1 MKARIAAWVFPA
13 TAIAAAAFVAVT
25 SRSMPPL
32 VASHFGGGGVPDGFM
47 PRNVYVLFM
56 LGFVIAMPVL
66 MVYLTWFRMGRPGMS
81 INLPHREHW
90 MAPVRRD
97 ETIAYL
103 RERVMQFGI
112 LLLGFLSYGHWLVVR
127 ANESHPVMLDQ
138 AWFIGGIAVFL
149 VATIIWVQRLL
160 GHFRKRE

>member
-1 MKARIAAWVFPA
+1 MKAPIAAWIFPA
-13 TAIAAAAFVAVT
+13 IAVGAAVFVAVT
-25 SRSMPPL
+25 CRSMPPL
-32 VASHFGGGGVPDGFM
+32 VASHFGSGGVPDGFM

-97 ETIAYL
+97 ATIAYL

-112 LLLGFLSYGHWLVVR
+112 LLLSFLSYGHWLVIR
-127 ANESHPVMLDQ
+127 ANASRPVMLEQ
-138 AWFIGGIAVFL
+138 AWFLGGIAVFL
-149 VATIIWVQRLL
+149 VATLIWVQRLL
-160 GHFRKRE
+160 GHFRKPE